1 MKVKDIIGK
10 IRNVKLV
17 MLHKDS
23 CSKSMLINEL
33 ESEDLEQEF
42 SWFEVTIFNGEFC
55 LEFNL

>member
-17 MLHKDS
+17 MLHKDG

-33 ESEDLEQEF
+33 EMEDLEQEF
-42 SWFEVTIFNGEFC
+42 SWFEVIIFNGEFC